1 MSATKAKPRQWDGR
15 ASNGNSIPASGAE
28 CIPSF
33 NDPNE
38 NGKANAAGRFPH
50 SNSCERLARSG
61 LFGLETAHL
70 LLALARQPSIDAAFQ
85 AQHDQDDRCFGKTLL
100 RQHLSQKD
108 TQDATH

>member
-1 MSATKAKPRQWDGR
+1 MIPQCLPPKRSPAMCGTAGLRQGV
-15 ASNGNSIPASGAE
+15 SIPASGAE

-38 NGKANAAGRFPH
+38 NGKANAAGQFPH
-50 SNSCERLARSG
+50 SDSCERLARSG

-85 AQHDQDDRCFGKTLL
+85 GSARPG
-100 RQHLSQKD
+100 
-108 TQDATH
+108 